1 MAALS
6 ARAEALERLAY
17 EQGEEELGLGGNP
30 WDDGKI
36 VKMIQKSNNLSKEI
50 LTYVRK
56 QKGKGK
62 KGKGKGKKGKKLED
76 AMEEVSIGAE
86 EGG

>member
-1 MAALS
+1 
-6 ARAEALERLAY
+6 
-17 EQGEEELGLGGNP
+17 
-30 WDDGKI
+30 
-36 VKMIQKSNNLSKEI
+36 MIQKSNNLSKEI